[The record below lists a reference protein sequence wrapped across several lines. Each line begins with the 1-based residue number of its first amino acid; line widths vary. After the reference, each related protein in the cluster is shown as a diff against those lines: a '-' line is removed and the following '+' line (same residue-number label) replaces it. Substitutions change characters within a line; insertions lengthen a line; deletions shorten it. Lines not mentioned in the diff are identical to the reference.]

1 VYEMF
6 RRIYIDEGMMWVI
19 GSEMWNIR
27 SCRVFGGCCRK
38 MGMHD
43 WRVLACLQEVSEFI
57 PDSDTPSD
65 HVLLKVSIGC
75 VH

>member
-1 VYEMF
+1 
-6 RRIYIDEGMMWVI
+6 
-19 GSEMWNIR
+19 MWNIR

-43 WRVLACLQEVSEFI
+43 WRLLACLQEVSEFI